1 MSLTGVIGV
10 DIGGSTVKGCVVGGR
25 GPVRT
30 RRWPTR
36 REHGPGSVVDV
47 VLGAID
53 QLVTEAAAAG
63 VRPDAVGL
71 AVLGTVDEHA
81 GVARASST
89 VRWED
94 VPIRRLVH
102 ERSGLP
108 VAIGHD
114 MRAAALAEARFGAAR
129 DHGHVL
135 LLAIGAGLAVAQV
148 IDGLAVTGASWRA
161 GELGQLGVEKA
172 PAGSSGASGATLE
185 QVASGLG
192 MARRLDRLLGR
203 PDGTSTAVDVFAPG
217 PDVADAAAL
226 VRDEAIDALADA
238 LALAVTMAD
247 PEVIVVGGGVA
258 QAGEALLGPLRSR
271 LETALGWREP
281 PPLVSACFGA
291 DAAWIGAALLAWRR
305 AGHAD
310 DRFPEAMG
318 W

>member
-1 MSLTGVIGV
+1 M
-10 DIGGSTVKGCVVGGR
+10 
-25 GPVRT
+25 
-30 RRWPTR
+30 
-36 REHGPGSVVDV
+36 
-47 VLGAID
+47 
-53 QLVTEAAAAG
+53 TEAAATG
-63 VRPDAVGL
+63 VRPEAVGL
-71 AVLGTVDEHA
+71 AVLGTIDEHA

-172 PAGSSGASGATLE
+172 PAGSSGSSGATLE

-203 PDGTSTAVDVFAPG
+203 PDGTSTAVDVFV
-217 PDVADAAAL
+217 PDP
-226 VRDEAIDALADA
+226 
-238 LALAVTMAD
+238 TW
-247 PEVIVVGGGVA
+247 P
-258 QAGEALLGPLRSR
+258 
-271 LETALGWREP
+271 TP
-281 PPLVSACFGA
+281 PRWCATRPSTRWPTPWL
-291 DAAWIGAALLAWRR
+291 W
-305 AGHAD
+305 
-310 DRFPEAMG
+310 P
-318 W
+318 